1 MMVPSYSTAKPI
13 IVSSAP
19 DGHYG
24 HRNLFN
30 DYVYIY
36 VVFLARSWMM
46 HPCYSAAYRHLGIT
60 RTRKTLEHFFWW
72 VTMEVSTEWWVRR
85 CLNFRNFSHQTF
97 HWLPLCIL
105 LPKINFRNFSHQTFH
120 WLPLC
125 ILLPKIP
132 RISVRVDYIGSLPV
146 TAQRNHYILLFTDR
160 SSRRSNMFHV
170 AAAEY
175 TVEGTANSLVNL
187 LVPLWGCLSNLLSDN
202 GL

>member
-24 HRNLFN
+24 HRDLFN

-105 LPKINFRNFSHQTFH
+105 LPKI
-120 WLPLC
+120 
-125 ILLPKIP
+125 P

-146 TAQRNHYILLFTDR
+146 TAQRNHYILLFTDP

-187 LVPLWGCLSNLLSDN
+187 LVPLWGCLSNLVSDN